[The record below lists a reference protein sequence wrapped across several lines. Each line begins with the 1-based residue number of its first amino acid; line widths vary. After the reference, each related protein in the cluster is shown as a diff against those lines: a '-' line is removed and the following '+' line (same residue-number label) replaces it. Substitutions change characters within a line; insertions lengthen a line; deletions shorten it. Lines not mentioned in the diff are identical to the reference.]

1 MADYIDEE
9 RLEAEESSGFDY
21 RLLWSIIVLN
31 WYWLIASVLVCVA
44 VAFVYLRY
52 QAPVYQS
59 STKILIKDDSTKPQG
74 MDMSLDQLGIV
85 SNSNGFENEMEIIS
99 STAVATRAVKKL
111 KLYVSY
117 YLEGRIRETEL
128 YKDSPIM
135 VDMEDG
141 KLEDL
146 PSSIIVEF
154 NTTGKES
161 VQAEF
166 QVFIPRADE
175 PETFS
180 RDINEFP
187 AVINTRYGQVVL
199 TRNPGIDLPERK
211 LTAVITPP
219 VVMGRSYANRLGAEP
234 TSKMTTVAVLS
245 ILDTQPARALD
256 YLTELVNAYNDDAN
270 EDKNEVAEKTKE
282 FIDERID
289 VIQGELDEAEV
300 RVERYKLRNNLV
312 NLPSDASQA
321 VTQTTEF
328 QKKQVEIQTQMS
340 LVQSLIDYMKNPAN
354 NLTIIPVN
362 IGITNT
368 ENNKMVSEYNTLILK
383 RNRLARS
390 SSEDSPAVVQVTE
403 EAQAMWDAVE
413 QNLHNIYRD
422 LLIQKKSTDK
432 QYNLFAGRMGSSPTQ
447 ERAMNDM
454 GRQQQIKAQLYLML
468 AERREENYISLA
480 STANKARIIDMPQVD
495 DQVSPKSRLI
505 LLAAFVLGLILP
517 LVLFY
522 LRELLRFRIE
532 GRGDL
537 EKLTKVPIVAD
548 IPLSEKIID
557 GQRAVVVK
565 ENKNDMMEESF
576 RGLRTNLRF
585 LMGPDEKVICCTSCI
600 PGEGKTFVAT
610 NLAMSL
616 ALLGKHVI
624 IIGLDIRKPRLV
636 SLFGLTASQHGI
648 TTYLANNKADFDLLE
663 EQISKGVL
671 NPNLDVLPAGIIPP
685 NPGELITRDLLD
697 KGIDYL
703 KTKYDYII
711 LDTPPVGLVS
721 DTFELSRLVDV
732 TFFVVRNEV
741 TTKAE
746 MELINRSVKEQ
757 KLPKVNIVFNGLD
770 LKKRKYGFYYGYG
783 KYSSYHKYGT
793 YYGRYGHY
801 GTYGNYGDAGK
812 HKTHIEK

>member
-1 MADYIDEE
+1 
-9 RLEAEESSGFDY
+9 
-21 RLLWSIIVLN
+21 
-31 WYWLIASVLVCVA
+31 
-44 VAFVYLRY
+44 
-52 QAPVYQS
+52 
-59 STKILIKDDSTKPQG
+59 
-74 MDMSLDQLGIV
+74 
-85 SNSNGFENEMEIIS
+85 
-99 STAVATRAVKKL
+99 
-111 KLYVSY
+111 
-117 YLEGRIRETEL
+117 
-128 YKDSPIM
+128 
-135 VDMEDG
+135 
-141 KLEDL
+141 
-146 PSSIIVEF
+146 
-154 NTTGKES
+154 
-161 VQAEF
+161 
-166 QVFIPRADE
+166 
-175 PETFS
+175 
-180 RDINEFP
+180 
-187 AVINTRYGQVVL
+187 
-199 TRNPGIDLPERK
+199 
-211 LTAVITPP
+211 
-219 VVMGRSYANRLGAEP
+219 
-234 TSKMTTVAVLS
+234 
-245 ILDTQPARALD
+245 
-256 YLTELVNAYNDDAN
+256 
-270 EDKNEVAEKTKE
+270 
-282 FIDERID
+282 
-289 VIQGELDEAEV
+289 
-300 RVERYKLRNNLV
+300 
-312 NLPSDASQA
+312 
-321 VTQTTEF
+321 
-328 QKKQVEIQTQMS
+328 
-340 LVQSLIDYMKNPAN
+340 
-354 NLTIIPVN
+354 
-362 IGITNT
+362 
-368 ENNKMVSEYNTLILK
+368 MVSEYNTLILK

-432 QYNLFAGRMGSSPTQ
+432 QYNLFAGRMGNSPTQ

-495 DQVSPKSRLI
+495 GQVSPRSRLI

-585 LMGPDEKVICCTSCI
+585 LLGPDEKVICCTSCI

-636 SLFGLTASQHGI
+636 SLFGLSASQHGI
-648 TTYLANNKADFDLLE
+648 TTYLANNTADFDLLE

-801 GTYGNYGDAGK
+801 GTYGNYGDASSK
-812 HKTHIEK
+812 HRVHIEK